1 VSNLG
6 FSQSIA
12 YDGTVA
18 EPRSNITVTIIP
30 PLFDIFTEYDQAVVG
45 NIATLPRYC
54 MANTNVAKYKVSL
67 GPTDDMQAEMQQRV
81 SASDQQKLYSQLG
94 S

>member
-12 YDGTVA
+12 YDDTVA

-30 PLFDIFTEYDQAVVG
+30 PLRLFDIFTEYDQAVVG

-67 GPTDDMQAEMQQRV
+67 EPTADMQAEMQQREHRTNK
-81 SASDQQKLYSQLG
+81 SFIPS
-94 S
+94 